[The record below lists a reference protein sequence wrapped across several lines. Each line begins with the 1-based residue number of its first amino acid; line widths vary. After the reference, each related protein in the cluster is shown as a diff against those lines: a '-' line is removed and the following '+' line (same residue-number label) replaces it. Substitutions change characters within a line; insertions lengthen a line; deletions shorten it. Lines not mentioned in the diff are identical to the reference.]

1 MSNFVQVLPSP
12 DSRVGCD
19 GGGGGEGET
28 GGSFGQVND
37 SRPGGERKRRF
48 VISQQPLGTGEQYS
62 AVTLVSLQS
71 EVRSVQN
78 SLNTFC
84 GRMTSM
90 ETKMSLL
97 LDKCSEIV
105 EKIACLEQHIAPCS
119 SSKDVTR
126 SVLFNTKLVSRI
138 RDRESVPSEENSSM
152 MEEVGVA
159 QMSPDEDQIPQQ
171 HQQKMFTDT
180 SQIIKL
186 NSESDFPDG
195 SWLGNPENCEER
207 VRVSLGRAELD
218 NVNLSCCSPEKMAL
232 ALLEHLFSRE
242 TLATSNL
249 TGKGKHKK
257 KQLDPLIIFG
267 IFCHLRYRFDIDE
280 STWVRIKNNMEAKC
294 RFLWTRRSRGLPLG
308 VGGGL
313 KAPSK
318 AEAGAD
324 QLPEFSS
331 CPIYWG
337 GGGGSEPRVITEYQL
352 YDDKLLA
359 GTVLVSAG
367 ANLMLGGG
375 EQTQELT
382 VDSETDNSIS

>member
-1 MSNFVQVLPSP
+1 
-12 DSRVGCD
+12 
-19 GGGGGEGET
+19 
-28 GGSFGQVND
+28 
-37 SRPGGERKRRF
+37 
-48 VISQQPLGTGEQYS
+48 
-62 AVTLVSLQS
+62 
-71 EVRSVQN
+71 
-78 SLNTFC
+78 
-84 GRMTSM
+84 M

-97 LDKCSEIV
+97 LEKCSEIV
-105 EKIACLEQHIAPCS
+105 EKIACLEQHVAPCS
-119 SSKDVTR
+119 SSKDVSK
-126 SVLFNTKLVSRI
+126 SVLFNTKLVTRI
-138 RDRESVPSEENSSM
+138 RDRERLPSEESSSGM
-152 MEEVGVA
+152 MGEVNVA
-159 QMSPDEDQIPQQ
+159 AQISPDEDQIQ
-171 HQQKMFTDT
+171 QQKMFTDT

-186 NSESDFPDG
+186 NSESDFPEG
-195 SWLGNPENCEER
+195 SWLGDPENSEER
-207 VRVSLGRAELD
+207 VRVNLVRSDLD
-218 NVNLSCCSPEKMAL
+218 TINLSCCSPEKMAL

-280 STWVRIKNNMEAKC
+280 PTWVRIKNNMEAKC

-313 KAPSK
+313 KVPSK
-318 AEAGAD
+318 TEAGAD
-324 QLPEFSS
+324 QIPEFSS

-382 VDSETDNSIS
+382 VDSETDNSIT

>member
-1 MSNFVQVLPSP
+1 M
-12 DSRVGCD
+12 
-19 GGGGGEGET
+19 
-28 GGSFGQVND
+28 
-37 SRPGGERKRRF
+37 
-48 VISQQPLGTGEQYS
+48 ISQQPLGTGDQYS
-62 AVTLVSLQS
+62 AVTLGSLQS

-105 EKIACLEQHIAPCS
+105 EKIACLEQHLAPCP

-126 SVLFNTKLVSRI
+126 SVLFNTKLVTRT
-138 RDRESVPSEENSSM
+138 RDRETLPSSEENSGM
-152 MEEVGVA
+152 MGEVNVA
-159 QMSPDEDQIPQQ
+159 QMSPEEDQISQR
-171 HQQKMFTDT
+171 KMFTDT

-186 NSESDFPDG
+186 NCESDFPEG
-195 SWLGNPENCEER
+195 SWLGDPENCEER
-207 VRVSLGRAELD
+207 VRVSLGRSELD
-218 NVNLSCCSPEKMAL
+218 NINLSCSSPEKMAL

-267 IFCHLRYRFDIDE
+267 IFCQLRYRFDIDE
-280 STWVRIKNNMEAKC
+280 ASWVRIKNNMEAKC

-308 VGGGL
+308 VGGSL

-318 AEAGAD
+318 AESGAD
-324 QLPEFSS
+324 QIPEFSS

-382 VDSETDNSIS
+382 VDSETDNSIT